1 MRSLPRQPA
10 SGLRDGHRARRG
22 RRDVRSAS
30 QRAAMTRTA
39 DPVPLQPHSD
49 REAFGYGYTG
59 GTPTTTYLLR
69 PEIGRECRLGGI
81 GLTAWHW

>member
-1 MRSLPRQPA
+1 
-10 SGLRDGHRARRG
+10 
-22 RRDVRSAS
+22 
-30 QRAAMTRTA
+30 MTRTA